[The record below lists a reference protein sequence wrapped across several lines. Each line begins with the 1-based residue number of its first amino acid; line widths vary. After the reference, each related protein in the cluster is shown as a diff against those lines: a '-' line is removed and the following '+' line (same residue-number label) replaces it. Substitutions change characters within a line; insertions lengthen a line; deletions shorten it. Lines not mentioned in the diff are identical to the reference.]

1 MKEVIQNA
9 ELLLWDSVT
18 EIMHT
23 SPFVQKSMRSLY
35 PLVEG
40 LDMEK
45 TIKTLLIAGVTS
57 ISMGWIIYFIIHF
70 STM

>member
-9 ELLLWDSVT
+9 ELLLWGSVT

-45 TIKTLLIAGVTS
+45 TIKTLLVAGITS
-57 ISMGWIIYFIIHF
+57 IFMGWIIYFILHLT
-70 STM
+70 ST